1 MQLKS
6 HLVGSIHILEL
17 SGRFDNYTAPEVVE
31 WLGRATEMIPAQVVI
46 NLTNVNFIDSTALAT
61 LVQGMRRCQ
70 ERQGRLHLC
79 GLQQQVYM
87 IFELT
92 RLNKAFPIFA
102 NESQA
107 VEAFSN

>member
-1 MQLKS
+1 MQLRS
-6 HLVGSIHILEL
+6 HLAGSINILEL
-17 SGRFDNYTAPEVVE
+17 SGRFDNYTAPAVVE
-31 WLGRATEMIPAQVVI
+31 WLEKVAGTTPAQAVV

-70 ERQGRLHLC
+70 ERHGNLHLC

-102 NESQA
+102 SESQA
-107 VEAFSN
+107 IEAFSN

>member
-1 MQLKS
+1 MQLNS
-6 HLVGSIHILEL
+6 HLAGSINILEL
-17 SGRFDNYTAPEVVE
+17 SGRFDNFTAPAVVE
-31 WLGRATEMIPAQVVI
+31 WLSKATGTPPAQVVI

-70 ERQGRLHLC
+70 ERHGKLHLC

-107 VEAFSN
+107 VAAFAN